1 MVRLAR
7 FGPLFEDLCVH
18 SPTLIS
24 SPPDCIHQAV
34 IQRPREL
41 HHDLN
46 RTLSS
51 SFLTSILLS
60 FLGSASFLPPHSR
73 LCICLCTC
81 YFSPPPISQS
91 VYSHRHHSQ
100 HDSFRIQAPTHACC
114 RSGLYEVLHLHLNQA
129 SGPRGIRQRRKTTG
143 SVTEK
148 RQRLVRKA
156 RRSCKDPISSKYAK
170 EGTKT
175 SIWC

>member
-34 IQRPREL
+34 IQQPREL

-51 SFLTSILLS
+51 SFLTSILPF
-60 FLGSASFLPPHSR
+60 FLRQRLVPSPP
-73 LCICLCTC
+73 
-81 YFSPPPISQS
+81 FSLVYLLVYVLLLPPPISQS
-91 VYSHRHHSQ
+91 VYSHRHRNQ

-129 SGPRGIRQRRKTTG
+129 SGPRGIRQRRKTAS

-156 RRSCKDPISSKYAK
+156 MRSCKDPISSKYAK
-170 EGTKT
+170 EGIKT

>member
-51 SFLTSILLS
+51 SFLTSILPF
-60 FLGSASFLPPHSR
+60 FL
-73 LCICLCTC
+73 
-81 YFSPPPISQS
+81 
-91 VYSHRHHSQ
+91 
-100 HDSFRIQAPTHACC
+100 
-114 RSGLYEVLHLHLNQA
+114 
-129 SGPRGIRQRRKTTG
+129 
-143 SVTEK
+143 
-148 RQRLVRKA
+148 RQRLVPSPPILACVSACVRVTSPPHRSANLSIPIDTATSMIHFGYKLRLTRAAALACMKCSIFIWIRHLDLEALDRGAKLPALSQRKDRGWFEKPWEA
-156 RRSCKDPISSKYAK
+156 AK
-170 EGTKT
+170 TQYQASMLKKA
-175 SIWC
+175 

>member
-7 FGPLFEDLCVH
+7 FGLFEDLCVH
-18 SPTLIS
+18 SPTSIS

-34 IQRPREL
+34 IQRPRDL

-51 SFLTSILLS
+51 FLTSILPFFPRQRSVPFPLCS
-60 FLGSASFLPPHSR
+60 EKPILACVSACVR
-73 LCICLCTC
+73 Y
-81 YFSPPPISQS
+81 YFFPPPIRQS

-100 HDSFRIQAPTHACC
+100 HNSFPIQNPTHACC
-114 RSGLYEVLHLHLNQA
+114 RSRLHEVLHLHLNQA
-129 SGPRGIRQRRKTTG
+129 SGPRGIRQRRKNTS

-156 RRSCKDPISSKYAK
+156 MRSCKDPLSSMLKKA
-170 EGTKT
+170 
-175 SIWC
+175 